1 MQGYLARRS
10 SLEQR
15 AKGTET
21 QTHVGRDTRADD
33 AEAAGA
39 VDAGA
44 GDAQEEDTGID
55 DLANSLVANLVY
67 FDSAQVPISMCIALR
82 SPAAPCTCHKGPLIV
97 SS

>member
-33 AEAAGA
+33 PEAAGA
-39 VDAGA
+39 RDAGA
-44 GDAQEEDTGID
+44 GDA
-55 DLANSLVANLVY
+55 LNLN
-67 FDSAQVPISMCIALR
+67 PK
-82 SPAAPCTCHKGPLIV
+82 P
-97 SS
+97 